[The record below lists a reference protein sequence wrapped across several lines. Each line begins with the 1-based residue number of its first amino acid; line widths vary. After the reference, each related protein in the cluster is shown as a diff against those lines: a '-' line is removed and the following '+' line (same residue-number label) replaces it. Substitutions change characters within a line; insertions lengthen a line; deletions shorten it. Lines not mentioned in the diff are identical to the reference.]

1 MNRIEYSLIPGGQKG
16 QMSYEERL
24 NKAKEYIKM
33 LEDDGK
39 VIVSTE
45 FLSNKVVIITED

>member
-1 MNRIEYSLIPGGQKG
+1 MNTIEYNLVPGGKKG
-16 QMSYEERL
+16 QMSYEERI

-33 LEDDGK
+33 LEDDGR

-45 FLSNKVVIITED
+45 FLSNKVIIITED